1 MKHLLF
7 LTIIAILATISSCKK
22 DKKCP
27 DISTILIEQEMK
39 DWIVFQPGSYWI
51 YIDSITGSYD
61 SVYVT
66 STYYDTLNIRHSDL
80 FRNSDNKCI
89 TKSHQEVHVFMRSVY
104 NGSEIKLSGKYGR
117 GSGVSNNVTP
127 VHGSVYI
134 YDQKYSGGDG
144 GLSKYMFFPVLQGTV
159 GAWNGFTII
168 RHDTLF
174 ATFKVFDKT
183 YQNVLL
189 VSDGYNSAVN
199 AITKYYHSKNIGVIR
214 KEIYK
219 FKGFHDKEPLE
230 LLHVWE
236 LADYKVIQ

>member
-7 LTIIAILATISSCKK
+7 LTIIAISATISSCKK

-27 DISTILIEQEMK
+27 DITPILIEQEMK
-39 DWIVFQPGSYWI
+39 DWIVFQTGSYWI
-51 YIDSITGSYD
+51 YIDSITGAYD

-66 STYYDTLNIRHSDL
+66 STYYDTLNILHSDL
-80 FRNSDNKCI
+80 FRNSDSKCI
-89 TKSHQEVHVFMRSVY
+89 IQSHQEIDIEYETSSGIKYAVG
-104 NGSEIKLSGKYGR
+104 GSYGF
-117 GSGVSNNVTP
+117 GSGVSNNINP
-127 VHGSVYI
+127 VNGSSSIVNLNHA
-134 YDQKYSGGDG
+134 GGDG
-144 GLSKYMFFPVLQGTV
+144 GYSHYMYFPVLQGTV

-168 RHDTLF
+168 THDTLF

-199 AITKYYHSKNIGVIR
+199 AITKYYHAKHIGVVR

-219 FKGFHDKEPLE
+219 FKGFHDKDPLE

>member
-1 MKHLLF
+1 MRKITLLISI
-7 LTIIAILATISSCKK
+7 LLVIILQSCFKE
-22 DKKCP
+22 KKCP
-27 DISTILIEQEMK
+27 KPAPRFLEQEML

-61 SVYVT
+61 SVYVSDVYT
-66 STYYDTLNIRHSDL
+66 DTIPLDQYLRKGIKCNAEWRERVHIVMEQTYN
-80 FRNSDNKCI
+80 N
-89 TKSHQEVHVFMRSVY
+89 TKIELI
-104 NGSEIKLSGKYGR
+104 GLYGVN
-117 GSGVSNNVTP
+117 SGVTNNINP
-127 VHGSVYI
+127 VRGAVNIKNINQTS
-134 YDQKYSGGDG
+134 GDG
-144 GLSKYMFFPVLQGTV
+144 GISDYMYFPVLQGTV

-168 RHDTLF
+168 THDTLF

-199 AITKYYHSKNIGVIR
+199 AITKYYHAKHIGVVR

-219 FKGFHDKEPLE
+219 FKGFHDKDPLE